1 VPVAR
6 SSSKSHDR
14 LRPCPSTRRVSP
26 GFHYRLAQTLC
37 WVSVK
42 GLERVPGV
50 RLDGRGVTS
59 GVTAV
64 VVLLVVV
71 YIGSEGLRWFD
82 AALAPYLFGTV
93 LAVFAVVYRYVVWLQ
108 RPPTALLNK
117 RGWESFRHHGA
128 MGRNLIALGGMLVTN
143 LALQRFIKARSTV
156 RWIAH
161 QLVFW
166 GCVLAALVTFPLTF
180 GWLHFESTDPTGRI
194 YQAYMGPFAT
204 ITFDSRSLF
213 GFLIFHVLNIAAIL
227 VIAGVMIFLA
237 RRFRDRGV
245 IALERGGD
253 FAALAGL
260 FAVSVTG
267 LMLTAS
273 SWLMAGRFYSFL
285 NTLHAL
291 TVILGLLY
299 IPFGKLF
306 HVLQRPAN
314 LGVAFYKVQGD
325 HGPQQLCVECGDPY
339 ASKMQVDDLKTV
351 LPQVGFDYS
360 IPGRG
365 SYQDICPRCRR
376 LLIGLAQTAR
386 VSGQATVRTGGG

>member
-1 VPVAR
+1 
-6 SSSKSHDR
+6 
-14 LRPCPSTRRVSP
+14 
-26 GFHYRLAQTLC
+26 
-37 WVSVK
+37 VK
-42 GLERVPGV
+42 GLDRVPGI

-117 RGWESFRHHGA
+117 RGWEAFRQRGA
-128 MGRNLIALGGMLVTN
+128 MGRNLVALGGMLVSN

-156 RWIAH
+156 RWFAH

-194 YQAYMGPFAT
+194 YQAYMGPLAT
-204 ITFDSRSLF
+204 ITFDSRSVL
-213 GFLIFHVLNIAAIL
+213 GFLVFHVLNIAAIL

-325 HGPQQLCVECGDPY
+325 QGPQQLCVECGDAY
-339 ASKMQVDDLKTV
+339 ASKMQIDDLKTV
-351 LPQVGFDYS
+351 LPQLGFDYS
-360 IPGRG
+360 IPGG
-365 SYQDICPRCRR
+365 GNYQEICPRCRR
-376 LLIGLAQTAR
+376 RLIGLAQTAR
-386 VSGQATVRTGGG
+386 VSSQATDGKRGD